1 MFKIPGICNG
11 RFPALRLFCANAHKR
26 YCCLLRAKTRDA
38 DYPQVSAE
46 RTFLGERVT
55 YVFDVR
61 MTRLKKPTI
70 TSPFV
75 CDQGEP
81 EADMSELQEDSRC
94 HIESFAEKGI
104 KNYGVLYNL
113 GERPVLTEFIEPI

>member
-1 MFKIPGICNG
+1 V
-11 RFPALRLFCANAHKR
+11 L
-26 YCCLLRAKTRDA
+26 
-38 DYPQVSAE
+38 AE

-81 EADMSELQEDSRC
+81 EADMSELQEDSD
-94 HIESFAEKGI
+94 A
-104 KNYGVLYNL
+104 VLRITF
-113 GERPVLTEFIEPI
+113 GH